1 MDEKLE
7 QFNSNTLR
15 VLDNI
20 ASVKVNTVSGKQK
33 ARWKNVIMVANQK
46 RNYKKAEQKQS
57 SD

>member
-33 ARWKNVIMVANQK
+33 APWKNVIMVANQK